1 MPIIPI
7 ILAFFTTGGAI
18 VPHAAGG
25 VIVSNA
31 VAGYVAG
38 TYLST
43 ATICMILSNLINVS
57 VFASL
62 SVFSLFVAG
71 SSTAI
76 IGGAGFLGTTI
87 GATGLTGM
95 LMSIGV
101 IPSTPIILVV
111 FLGVF
116 LMLLGYFFYE
126 AFKIKKK
133 FNDMLNNKNNANEVI
148 FTNFEAKIIEII
160 IRMIDKFKKPK

>member
-62 SVFSLFVAG
+62 SAFSLFVTG